1 MNGFKKSL
9 LLTACFALT
18 YLPQAIFACD
28 KCFGGAGVSTPVT
41 RGIGFSMLL
50 LFIVVMCVL
59 STFIAFFV
67 YMWRRTKL
75 FEAGKLLVTDQG
87 NVITH
92 PGVLNNLQNPSS
104 F

>member
-1 MNGFKKSL
+1 MSILKKKF
-9 LLTACFALT
+9 LLTACFAMT
-18 YLPQAIFACD
+18 YLPKAIFACD
-28 KCFGGAGVSTPVT
+28 KCFGGAAVNTPVT

-50 LFIVVMCVL
+50 LLLVVMCVL
-59 STFIAFFV
+59 STFIAFFI
-67 YMWRRTKL
+67 YMWRRAKL

-92 PGVLNNLQNPSS
+92 PGVLNKLQNPAS